1 MEQFNL
7 EELLEEFKQGY
18 LNRIEN
24 RYDTLDEKSKNDF
37 PFYRCIKYL
46 NLTIIRLNENRTDN
60 EYMIVI
66 TNNNEEYQKFIDY
79 SSSESEEFKRVFA
92 SISSHYSIDSNEIA
106 SLILPTNAL
115 QNKIAIYSKFIFSA
129 YDLVNRKMY
138 LYGEQLADSH
148 RRDIHDLQE
157 APVYSHNNEVQTV
170 FSFLDFEG
178 LIKKVNDKDF
188 EEQMKQAEFC
198 YRHKVYL
205 SAACT
210 FSVCLETVLMLI
222 LDKNGVK
229 INEQNTILNS
239 LGDKLREEN
248 IISRRDNNRIL
259 VTYSIRNATSHTN
272 KTKVI
277 QNDCEGILKTIDYFV
292 DEYLS

>member
-1 MEQFNL
+1 MEEFTL
-7 EELLEEFKQGY
+7 DELLEGFKQGY
-18 LNRIEN
+18 LNRIDN

-37 PFYRCIKYL
+37 PFYKCIKYL
-46 NLTIIRLNENRTDN
+46 NLTVIKLNKDRTD
-60 EYMIVI
+60 YDYLIVI
-66 TNNNEEYQKFIDY
+66 TNNNERFQKFIDY
-79 SSSESEEFKRVFA
+79 SKEESDDFKRFFNDPTNPYKNDSMLLPGLVLPPEA
-92 SISSHYSIDSNEIA
+92 IKDKIYIYSN
-106 SLILPTNAL
+106 LILSE
-115 QNKIAIYSKFIFSA
+115 KYMKFDIF
-129 YDLVNRKMY
+129 K
-138 LYGEQLADSH
+138 LYGSNLADRH
-148 RRDIHDLQE
+148 RQEIIDLKE
-157 APVYSHNNEVQTV
+157 KPVYSHDYEKTSP

-178 LIKKVNDKDF
+178 LIRKVGDRDF

-198 YRHKVYL
+198 YRHKAYL

-292 DEYLS
+292 DEYLN

>member
-1 MEQFNL
+1 MEEYNL
-7 EELLEEFKQGY
+7 QELLDAFKKGY
-18 LNRIEN
+18 MDRIEN
-24 RYDTLDEKSKNDF
+24 KYDTLDEKSKNDF
-37 PFYRCIKYL
+37 PFYRCIEYL
-46 NLTIIRLNENRTDN
+46 NLTIVKLNYKRTDN
-60 EYMIVI
+60 EYLIVI
-66 TNNNEEYQKFIDY
+66 TNNNNEYQKLIDY
-79 SSSESEEFKRVFA
+79 TTSESEEFKRFFA
-92 SISSHYSIDSNEIA
+92 SNDYIA
-106 SLILPTNAL
+106 LYETNKIAELILPPEVL
-115 QNKIAIYSKFIFSA
+115 DNKISIYSRLLHSKH
-129 YDLVNRKMY
+129 DLNTRLME
-138 LYGEQLADSH
+138 LYGKQLADDH
-148 RRDIHDLQE
+148 RSDIHELQE
-157 APVYSHNNEVQTV
+157 AYVYSHDYEKATT

-198 YRHKVYL
+198 YKHKVYL

-222 LDKNGVK
+222 LDKNGIK
-229 INEQNTILNS
+229 ISDQSTILNS
-239 LGDKLREEN
+239 LGEKLREEK

-292 DEYLS
+292 NEYLS